1 MIIERQW
8 AFWRRV
14 QYGSVFSFFL
24 MMFFGWIYM
33 ANFYQPA
40 NCFDNKQ
47 NGSESGVD
55 CGGKCVR
62 ICAIDVLEPQVLWA
76 KSFKVSGSQ
85 YNAVA
90 YVENKNVIAAS
101 PEVRYTFFLYEKGQ
115 VIVKRSGVTV
125 LPPNSESPI
134 FEARIDTGGRV
145 PDKTELVI
153 EPPELWQ
160 PAVDTRKQFRVV
172 NRQLFDADGR
182 PRLEATIENTEL
194 FESKNVEVVATL
206 FDTSHNPLTVSR
218 TFVDNFAPRSTEKV
232 TFTWPE
238 PIAKTV
244 RSCEVPTDVVLA
256 IDLSGSMNN
265 DGGNPPEPITS
276 VLKAAETFA
285 TRLQSGDQA
294 ALVTFASKAVLNSQ
308 LSSGISAVAQMISG
322 LTISPA
328 EERGST
334 NTGDAIKAANNELI
348 SGRHNPNSRKV
359 LVILTDGLATAP
371 GDNPESYAKAAADKA
386 KADGVIVYAI
396 GLGDQVNMDFVR
408 SLASSKAQAYQA
420 ISNGDVDKIYTTIT
434 GDICEDGAAIIDI
447 VTKTSDGFT
456 PLR

>member
-1 MIIERQW
+1 
-8 AFWRRV
+8 
-14 QYGSVFSFFL
+14 
-24 MMFFGWIYM
+24 M

-62 ICAIDVLEPQVLWA
+62 ICAIDVLQPTVLWA

-101 PEVRYTFFLYEKGQ
+101 PEVHYTFFLYEKGQ
-115 VIVKRSGVTV
+115 VIVKRSGTTV

-194 FESKNVEVVATL
+194 FESKNVEIIATL
-206 FDTSHNPLTVSR
+206 FDAGHNPLTVSR

-308 LSSGISAVAQMISG
+308 LSSGVSAVAQMISG
-322 LTISPA
+322 LTISPT
-328 EERGST
+328 EEHGST
-334 NTGDAIKAANNELI
+334 NTGDAINTAYSELT
-348 SGRHNPNSRKV
+348 SSRHNQDSRKV

-371 GDNPESYAKAAADKA
+371 GENPESYATTAADKA

-408 SLASSKAQAYQA
+408 SLASSKVQAYQA
-420 ISNGDVDKIYTTIT
+420 ISNGDVDKIYKTIT

-456 PLR
+456 SLR